1 MCFIVCLDKPCDEWI
16 GMTVLFIDIY
26 SKRTTLGHKAAGSIN
41 IIIHTY
47 YIFCCLRWGGLSKAR
62 HSWLEMFPGGATHT
76 HHYSVFLFFFLSKKS
91 YSQENGRIFFFVS
104 LDVLSVIGCHRRPA
118 QYVSNWIPANKGRA
132 FLLFPRSIGKKAQRN
147 SKWGFFLGAYCCVV
161 QATVQTSGSMCP
173 LPNITKGEIE
183 ERSRKKNWMFCACN
197 EIH

>member
-47 YIFCCLRWGGLSKAR
+47 FFFVAFAGVAFQRPGIHGWKC
-62 HSWLEMFPGGATHT
+62 FPGKQLIHT
-76 HHYSVFLFFFLSKKS
+76 TTVSFFFFFLSKRS
-91 YSQENGRIFFFVS
+91 YSQENGRLFFFVS

-132 FLLFPRSIGKKAQRN
+132 FLLFSRSIGKNAQRN

-161 QATVQTSGSMCP
+161 QATV
-173 LPNITKGEIE
+173 
-183 ERSRKKNWMFCACN
+183 
-197 EIH
+197 